1 MSFTLFITFVTI
13 ELFTAVIMDGFETSS
28 EQEKVNKS
36 SKLGLSPSQY
46 HEFCRVWLKFD
57 PTLKWVVSLET
68 LTRMLKELPAP
79 VGIGERTDKETSED
93 SDEAQAVEADSHY
106 TYVFDLPIAQCG
118 IEFGPAA
125 AEAEAEA
132 HGVAVSG
139 SVVVTKSA
147 VIGVDIGDILLS
159 VKDRKDMR
167 KDVRNE
173 PAQQLLERL
182 SAMKVPIEVTLLRRP
197 KTWMDL
203 MKSFGLRP
211 TKFRGDKYEFNNVA
225 RALSKK
231 VLLDQTGD
239 DPRKVIMELEKHN
252 KDHILSE
259 ETKLEVKWQQMKDKI
274 EKVKR

>member
-1 MSFTLFITFVTI
+1 
-13 ELFTAVIMDGFETSS
+13 
-28 EQEKVNKS
+28 
-36 SKLGLSPSQY
+36 
-46 HEFCRVWLKFD
+46 
-57 PTLKWVVSLET
+57 
-68 LTRMLKELPAP
+68 
-79 VGIGERTDKETSED
+79 
-93 SDEAQAVEADSHY
+93 VEADSHY

-125 AEAEAEA
+125 AEAEAEAEAEA